1 MGEKVIINKKS
12 EIQLQI
18 VINNNLFKKGIIDE
32 DTYLMV
38 NDKLLKLLKNY

>member
-1 MGEKVIINKKS
+1 MILNKKS

-32 DTYLMV
+32 DTYLLV

>member
-1 MGEKVIINKKS
+1 MILNKKS

-32 DTYLMV
+32 DTYLLV
-38 NDKLLKLLKNY
+38 NDKLLKLLKN

>member
-1 MGEKVIINKKS
+1 MILNKKS
-12 EIQLQI
+12 KIQLQI

>member
-1 MGEKVIINKKS
+1 MILNKKS